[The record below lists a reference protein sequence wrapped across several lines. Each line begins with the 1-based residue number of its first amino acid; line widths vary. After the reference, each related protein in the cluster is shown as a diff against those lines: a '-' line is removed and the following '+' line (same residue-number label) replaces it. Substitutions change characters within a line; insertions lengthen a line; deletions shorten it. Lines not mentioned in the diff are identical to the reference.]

1 MQVQYTPLAVP
12 LALVVVLCLVSA
24 TIAWHQREGE
34 AELWAMMIQ
43 VSFGMWSL
51 FTLLT
56 HTSVAYEWKLRWF
69 LLFVPTIPL
78 SVVSTFLFTFHF
90 CGKREWL
97 RPGRRALLYLFPVA
111 VLGLSVTNGRHGL
124 VLADSWLDA
133 SGTLQYTF
141 GPVMYGTLAGSY
153 AIAAS
158 YNVMLFQKFLRSRNV
173 YRKLSFVMFVTA
185 FVTVS
190 VTVASVAGVSPFPHF
205 TLLPVTY
212 LMFGAVLLVGTSSI
226 TLIRRLPVDRAL
238 SLFRSRLDSTIP
250 LARDFVMQEVDNGII
265 VLDGDDRVVD
275 INATAKYM
283 IGTERPIG
291 KHITDVT
298 TVEWVL
304 DGNDVLPVLRGDAP
318 ITELQ
323 DQVWVESHTGDRCY
337 DVRISALGGAD
348 GDSTAHVILLHDI
361 TDQKEREEQLQR
373 QTETLESRKT
383 QLEHQN
389 ERLDEFAGIVSH
401 DLRNPLSVA
410 TGRTELMLVGAEDAE
425 EVTVER
431 DHLTELQDAHER
443 MSTIIDDALTLA
455 RQGKAITDT
464 ETVAVDAVARAAWEN
479 VSTDAAT
486 LEAAC
491 NRSVDA
497 DRARLL
503 NVFENLFRNSVEHG
517 STSSRTQSDDS
528 IEHGGETITVTV
540 DSIDRDGA
548 TGFYVADDGPG
559 IPDGE
564 KDDVLEHGYTTSSDG
579 TGLGLAIVADIVNAH
594 GWTVTVTDSAEGGA
608 KFEITGVET
617 ADATQPATN

>member
-1 MQVQYTPLAVP
+1 
-12 LALVVVLCLVSA
+12 
-24 TIAWHQREGE
+24 
-34 AELWAMMIQ
+34 
-43 VSFGMWSL
+43 
-51 FTLLT
+51 
-56 HTSVAYEWKLRWF
+56 
-69 LLFVPTIPL
+69 
-78 SVVSTFLFTFHF
+78 
-90 CGKREWL
+90 
-97 RPGRRALLYLFPVA
+97 
-111 VLGLSVTNGRHGL
+111 
-124 VLADSWLDA
+124 
-133 SGTLQYTF
+133 
-141 GPVMYGTLAGSY
+141 
-153 AIAAS
+153 
-158 YNVMLFQKFLRSRNV
+158 
-173 YRKLSFVMFVTA
+173 
-185 FVTVS
+185 
-190 VTVASVAGVSPFPHF
+190 
-205 TLLPVTY
+205 
-212 LMFGAVLLVGTSSI
+212 
-226 TLIRRLPVDRAL
+226 
-238 SLFRSRLDSTIP
+238 
-250 LARDFVMQEVDNGII
+250 MQEVDNGII

-318 ITELQ
+318 VTELQ
-323 DQVWVESHTGDRCY
+323 DQVWVESDRGDRCY

-361 TDQKEREEQLQR
+361 TDQKKREEQLQR
-373 QTETLESRKT
+373 QKETLESRKT

-389 ERLDEFAGIVSH
+389 ERLDEFASIVSH

-479 VSTDAAT
+479 VSTDTAT
-486 LEAAC
+486 LEAVC
-491 NRSVDA
+491 NQSVDA

-528 IEHGGETITVTV
+528 IEHANEDVTVSV

-548 TGFYVADDGPG
+548 SGFYVADDGPG

-564 KDDVLEHGYTTSSDG
+564 KNDVLEHGYTTSSDG

-608 KFEITGVET
+608 KFEITGLET
-617 ADATQPATN
+617 ADATQSATN